1 MTCNEADHSV
11 FYHDSSLRCIYL
23 VVYVDNITLT
33 CNDHHGISRAKQHL
47 FQHFQMK
54 DLGKLS
60 YFFGSEVAQS
70 NTGIVIFQRKYA
82 LDILEETRLMN
93 LKGVDTSMD
102 PNVKLLSN
110 QGESLLDLEK
120 YKRLFEKLNY
130 LIITRPNISFAVNVV
145 S

>member
-1 MTCNEADHSV
+1 
-11 FYHDSSLRCIYL
+11 
-23 VVYVDNITLT
+23 
-33 CNDHHGISRAKQHL
+33 
-47 FQHFQMK
+47 MK